1 MVAFQGKGEGNG
13 GLSRQ
18 GGRPWWP
25 SKARGKV
32 RVAFQGKGKAMM
44 AFQGK
49 GEGHGSLPRQGER
62 PWWYS
67 KARGKT
73 MVVFKGKGEDHG
85 GLPR

>member
-32 RVAFQGKGKAMM
+32 MVTFQGKGKAMM

-49 GEGHGSLPRQGER
+49 GEGHGSLPKQGGR

-67 KARGKT
+67 KARGKA

>member
-32 RVAFQGKGKAMM
+32 MV

-49 GEGHGSLPRQGER
+49 GEGHG
-62 PWWYS
+62 
-67 KARGKT
+67 
-73 MVVFKGKGEDHG
+73 
-85 GLPR
+85 GLPRLGEGQDGIPRQRGRPW